1 MKDTIF
7 TAILC
12 FAMTLIVSSANA
24 DEKKAHEQ
32 ATADLFKTKCT
43 ACHDAKRAED
53 MHASKESFTDI
64 IKKMIGKG
72 AKVSGDEAKE
82 ISEFLAAP
90 SRFLLNEKCAK
101 CHTLDRIFEAHE
113 KGTLNKDTLKRMQQK
128 EGSGISEKEVD
139 SIYEGLNGYYFIAP
153 QMPMPVGP

>member
-7 TAILC
+7 TVILC
-12 FAMTLIVSSANA
+12 FAMTIIVSSANA
-24 DEKKAHEQ
+24 DDKKLKEQ

-43 ACHDAKRAED
+43 SCHEAKRAEE
-53 MHASKESFTDI
+53 MHASKETFTDI

-72 AKVSGDEAKE
+72 AKVSETEAKE

-90 SRFLLNEKCAK
+90 SRFLLKEKCVS

-113 KGTLNKDTLKRMQQK
+113 KGFLNKDTLKRMQQK
-128 EGSGISEKEVD
+128 EGSGLTEKEVD
-139 SIYEGLNGYYFIAP
+139 SIYEALNGYYFIAP
-153 QMPMPVGP
+153 QMPVPAGP